1 MLLKRTLLAAL
12 MFGASGTVHADQAW
26 LEREDVRQ
34 FIEQSQHA
42 DVSRAQIEA
51 AILEAQPKMNIVS
64 LMDKPSTS
72 RPWHQFYRQ
81 FATPEQIR
89 NGAAFWRQH
98 ANILRQAEEK
108 YGVPAQIIVS
118 IIGVETRYGKMQG
131 GFRVLDALA
140 TMAFEYPRRAEF
152 FRSEF
157 LEFLRLAQ
165 EEKRPPA
172 SFKGSYAG
180 AMGIPQF
187 MPSSFRKWAVDG
199 NGDGQRDIWQT
210 PHDAIFSVAHYLKE
224 HGWQR
229 GAPVAFAVSLAP
241 DMQAE
246 SFLAHRFELKYRF
259 KDWQKFGVQSAPNL
273 QPEDLALLFA
283 LDFGDDVPRYYLGA
297 QNFYTI
303 TRYNRS
309 IHYAMTVYELG
320 EAIKRAYLANESF

>member
-1 MLLKRTLLAAL
+1 MWKTMSAAL
-12 MFGASGTVHADQAW
+12 LLSASFAAHADQAW
-26 LEREDVRQ
+26 LDRADVRQ
-34 FIEQSQHA
+34 FIKQSAAQYA
-42 DVSRAQIEA
+42 EFSPAQIEA
-51 AILEAQPKMNIVS
+51 AILEAQPKMNIVQ

-89 NGAAFWRQH
+89 NGAAFWQQH
-98 ANILRQAEEK
+98 AAILRQAEDK
-108 YGVPAQIIVS
+108 YGVPANIIVA

-140 TMAFEYPRRAEF
+140 TMAFDYPRRAEF

-165 EEKRPPA
+165 EEKRPLA

-210 PHDAIFSVAHYLKE
+210 PHDAIFSVGNYLKE

-229 GAPVAFAVSLAP
+229 GAPVAFAVQLAP
-241 DMQAE
+241 EMQAE

-259 KDWQKFGVQSAPNL
+259 KDWQNFGVQALNHL
-273 QPEDLALLFA
+273 NDDDLALLFT

-309 IHYAMTVYELG
+309 IHYAMTVFELG
-320 EAIKRAYLANESF
+320 KAIERAYQAF